1 MYLKHLSLTNFR
13 NFARL
18 DLDMPRRVVVLV
30 GSNAQGKTSLL
41 EAVYFM
47 AAFTSFQT
55 HADRQLVNF
64 IAAREAR
71 KQVVVGRLVADFQ
84 RGKSDH
90 RLEARLILEPTGVN
104 GVRLRKEVLLDG
116 VKRSLSDVIGQ
127 FNAVVFVPQMSQI
140 LEGGPDERRRYLNLT
155 LAQTIPSYVRALSE
169 YNQALS
175 QRNALL
181 KALNERGTALSR
193 RSARASAAGTG
204 ELVEVVSKG
213 GNSEQLG
220 VWDEALARLG
230 AQIILWRI
238 QALQEI
244 ERLAARVHRDLTR
257 GKEVLRLS
265 YEPAFDPLPQPEGQL
280 GLKMDTPVDR
290 SGLELEEIR
299 AGFVEKLA
307 RLRREEIARGMTT
320 IGPHRD
326 ELRFLAN
333 GIDLGDYGSR
343 GQIRTALLALKMAEV
358 NWMKERT
365 GEWPVILLDEV
376 MAELDLERRA
386 DLLAYLEQREQV
398 LFTTT
403 DLNLFTPDFAK
414 QAEIWAVHAGTVNSR
429 SERDTIDE

>member
-1 MYLKHLSLTNFR
+1 MHIKHLSLTNFR

-18 DLDMPRRVVVLV
+18 DLDLPRRVIVLV

-71 KQVVVGRLVADFQ
+71 KQVAVGRLVADYQ

-90 RLEARLILEPTGVN
+90 RLEARLIMEPTGVN

-116 VKRSLSDVIGQ
+116 VKKSVSDVIGQ
-127 FNAVVFVPQMSQI
+127 FNAVIFVPQMSQI
-140 LEGGPDERRRYLNLT
+140 FEGGPDERRRYLNLT
-155 LAQTIPSYVRALSE
+155 LAQTIPSYVHTLSE

-181 KALNERGTALSR
+181 KALNERGGS
-193 RSARASAAGTG
+193 G
-204 ELVEVVSKG
+204 
-213 GNSEQLG
+213 SEQLG

-238 QALQEI
+238 QAVQEI
-244 ERLAARVHRDLTR
+244 ERLAARVHHELTR

-265 YEPAFDPLPQPEGQL
+265 YQPAFDPLSQPEGQF
-280 GLKMDTPVDR
+280 GLKMDVPIDR
-290 SGLELEEIR
+290 SGLELEDIR
-299 AGFVEKLA
+299 VGFVERLV
-307 RLRREEIARGMTT
+307 RLRKEEIARGMTT

-333 GIDLGDYGSR
+333 SVDLGNYGSR

-386 DLLAYLEQREQV
+386 DLLAYLGESEQV

-403 DLNLFTPDFAK
+403 DLNLFGPEFAK
-414 QAEIWAVHAGTVNSR
+414 KAEIWDVHDGVVNYR
-429 SERDTIDE
+429 IDYASKSKGYD